1 MLMLKHMKRVN
12 TNIDQMHMFVTISKG
27 GMKINGDANAKN

>member
-12 TNIDQMHMFVTISKG
+12 TNIDQMQLFVTISKD
-27 GMKINGDANAKN
+27 GMKINGDVNAKN